1 MGIGMGMPL
10 FETGY
15 LGTSEVL
22 YIYGSVLFYECY
34 SHSFQLMKE
43 WRGLVF
49 LCAMFHG
56 GSTFLNF
63 SYNLVYV
70 LVCSI
75 SFFFELILIVSIQD
89 ISNLCQ
95 TIHVQAH

>member
-1 MGIGMGMPL
+1 M
-10 FETGY
+10 
-15 LGTSEVL
+15 
-22 YIYGSVLFYECY
+22 
-34 SHSFQLMKE
+34 
-43 WRGLVF
+43 RF

-75 SFFFELILIVSIQD
+75 SSFFELILIVSIQD